1 MRKFLD
7 DISIDPHYGTDD
19 DEQYYDMRKGW
30 AIEQLVYGFD
40 ERDVWSVSDT
50 MVALLY
56 ERLKMF
62 EIVADNSAGIDLD
75 EKLPPVDDIYLSYR
89 EWINVFCNLAEYI
102 LQYEFN
108 QKPVKEMMNDR
119 FISLCENI
127 SLQLVQGQGD
137 EKYID
142 PDHVRDRLWYFWYK
156 IGNYFW
162 H

>member
-1 MRKFLD
+1 
-7 DISIDPHYGTDD
+7 
-19 DEQYYDMRKGW
+19 
-30 AIEQLVYGFD
+30 
-40 ERDVWSVSDT
+40 

-89 EWINVFCNLAEYI
+89 EWINVFCNLAEYV

-137 EKYID
+137 EEYIN